1 VSGKIDMLEP
11 DGGEPLPDWLSSS
24 ALRSAVRDFVQARR
38 VHGADE
44 AVVVDIVRQAEQA
57 IAGVPLGAASGA
69 DWSRHAAA
77 ARSRVVACIG
87 VSASVV
93 RQGLR
98 ATRGAIAARA
108 PMAFVRRFGAEL
120 RQRLRRDWD
129 SALRSRF
136 LSMGAHSKV
145 KLYAALGAAA
155 LGSSLVLL
163 YLPGR
168 LGSTASQAPDF
179 PGPQVWQARAPATA
193 PAVEERPAEGRGVEF
208 SRANIRYC
216 TFQQIRLEALGPVTE
231 GADLVVF
238 NALVAD
244 WNARCTRYR
253 YHPAD
258 KDAIDGEAGAR
269 RALLEVEGRAL
280 MNGWRRKIVT
290 TVQQRPATPGLGAEE
305 NPALVHEETDVSA
318 VRGAAS
324 DAVER
329 LPLLITQGRTAS
341 DEPDRDTGLS
351 LRAPALALL
360 RADVALRVQRRL
372 NDLGYTINPIDGT
385 WGTMSRNALRRFKR
399 ANGLLGNDAFDAETV
414 TRLFSTSAVTAAALG
429 QEDDEATIETAYPP
443 PPAAGMNP
451 LNRADGQR
459 IQQRLTELGYYTAH
473 GDGAWGIASRSALR
487 NFKVANGLSDDD
499 EWNAMAETVLFDEQA
514 VRAADAPVGSARSP
528 APSPVVAVP
537 LPPKRPPPP
546 AAAKAAE
553 LPSALAPRDAPRPPA
568 LIPTPPG
575 RAPGAA
581 SRPSP

>member
-11 DGGEPLPDWLSSS
+11 DGGEPLPSWLSSS
-24 ALRSAVRDFVQARR
+24 ALRTAVRDVMQARR
-38 VHGADE
+38 VRAAGE
-44 AVVVDIVRQAEQA
+44 AVDIDIVRQAEQA

-69 DWSRHAAA
+69 DWSRQVAA
-77 ARSRVVACIG
+77 ARSRVVARIA

-98 ATRGAIAARA
+98 ATGGAIAARA
-108 PMAFVRRFGAEL
+108 PVAFFRRFGAAL

-129 SALRSRF
+129 AGLRF
-136 LSMGAHSKV
+136 LPMGAPRNV
-145 KLYAALGAAA
+145 RLYAVLGAAA

-163 YLPGR
+163 YLPAR
-168 LGSTASQAPDF
+168 LGAPASQAPDF
-179 PGPQVWQARAPATA
+179 PGPPVFQARAPATA
-193 PAVEERPAEGRGVEF
+193 PAVEERPAQGPGVEF

-231 GADLVVF
+231 GADLMVF

-244 WNARCTRYR
+244 WNTRCTRFR

-290 TVQQRPATPGLGAEE
+290 TVQQRPSAADLDPDE
-305 NPALVHEETDVSA
+305 NPALVHEATDLSM
-318 VRGAAS
+318 VRGAAG

-329 LPLLITQGRTAS
+329 LPLLITQGRAAS
-341 DEPDRDTGLS
+341 DEPDRDTGWS
-351 LRAPALALL
+351 LRAPAIALL
-360 RADVALRVQRRL
+360 RADVAVRVQRRL

-429 QEDDEATIETAYPP
+429 QEDEGATIETAYPP

-459 IQQRLTELGYYTAH
+459 IQQRLTELGYYAAH
-473 GDGAWGIASRSALR
+473 GDGAWGVASRSALR
-487 NFKVANGLSDDD
+487 NFKVANGLPDDD

-528 APSPVVAVP
+528 APSPATGVAVP

-546 AAAKAAE
+546 PAAKAAE
-553 LPSALAPRDAPRPPA
+553 LPSSLAPRDAPRPPG
-568 LIPTPPG
+568 LIPGPP
-575 RAPGAA
+575 P
-581 SRPSP
+581 RPAK